1 MEFLNNDN
9 DLDPSVETIYTKAE
23 QLLKSPFDF
32 YSMSLRLTHD
42 QQVDVANRQ
51 LVRYYQMQVNQMAA
65 EKEGL
70 QAELD
75 AISKILN
82 DLKRSAE

>member
-1 MEFLNNDN
+1 
-9 DLDPSVETIYTKAE
+9 
-23 QLLKSPFDF
+23 
-32 YSMSLRLTHD
+32 MSLRLTHD